1 MILVLS
7 ELIRCLEEAF
17 PLSFQ
22 EGYDNSGLQ
31 TGSAQ
36 QEIQSVLITLDVT
49 EQVIDEAVAKGA
61 GLILSHHPLIF
72 QGLKKLNGNG
82 YVERCVIKA
91 IRNNIAL
98 YACHTNA
105 DNLREGL
112 NAALARRLGL
122 TNCRILKPLKG
133 QLRKLVT
140 FVPHEQADQV
150 RQAVFSAGGGT
161 IGEYD
166 SCSYNLQGHGT
177 FRGSANTNPFAGG
190 KGVFHTEPETRIE
203 TIFPAHLQARVIKAM
218 LAAHPYEEAAYD
230 IYTLENEY
238 EKAGAG
244 LIGELDPGSGGEAF
258 ARLVKERLG
267 AETLRHTAFLPGDIK
282 KVALCGGSGAFL
294 IPEAI
299 RQGANAFVTADLK
312 YHQFFDADGRILLI
326 DAGHFETEQVVKELF
341 YEVLIKNFP
350 NFAVHF
356 SEVNTNPVNYI

>member
-1 MILVLS
+1 MVLS
-7 ELIRCLEEAF
+7 ELIRCLEEAY

-22 EGYDNSGLQ
+22 ESYDNSGLQ
-31 TGSAQ
+31 VGSPD
-36 QEIQSVLITLDVT
+36 QEINAVLITVDVT
-49 EQVIDEAVAKGA
+49 EQVIDEAISKGA
-61 GLILSHHPLIF
+61 GVILSHHPLIF
-72 QGLKKLNGNG
+72 QGLKRLNGKG

-91 IRNNIAL
+91 IRSNIAL

-105 DNLREGL
+105 DNLRDGL

-122 TNCRILKPLKG
+122 TNCRVLKPLKG

-140 FVPHEQADQV
+140 FVPHGQAEQV
-150 RQAVFSAGGGT
+150 RQAVFAAGGGT

-166 SCSYNLQGHGT
+166 SCSFNSQGEGT
-177 FRGSANTNPFAGG
+177 FRGSANTHPFAGE
-190 KGVFHTEPETRIE
+190 KEVFHTEPETRIE
-203 TIFPAHLQARVIKAM
+203 TIFPSHLQSRIIRA
-218 LAAHPYEEAAYD
+218 LLDAHPYEEPAYD

-244 LIGELDPGSGGEAF
+244 LIGELVPSLIGEQF
-258 ARLVKERLG
+258 ARQVKERLG
-267 AETLRHTAFLPGDIK
+267 AENLRHTDFLPGNIE

-312 YHQFFDADGRILLI
+312 YHQFFEADSRILLI

-356 SEVNTNPVNYI
+356 SEVKTNPVNYI

>member
-1 MILVLS
+1 MVLS
-7 ELIRCLEEAF
+7 ELIRCLEETF
-17 PLSFQ
+17 PLSYQ
-22 EGYDNSGLQ
+22 ESYDNSGLQ
-31 TGSAQ
+31 VGSAA
-36 QEIQSVLITLDVT
+36 QEVQSVLVTVDVT
-49 EQVIDEAVAKGA
+49 EQVIDEAIFKGA
-61 GLILSHHPLIF
+61 GVILSHHPLIF
-72 QGLKKLNGNG
+72 QGLKRLNGNG

-91 IRNNIAL
+91 IRSNIAL

-122 TNCRILKPLKG
+122 INYKVLRPQKG

-140 FVPHEQADQV
+140 FVPHGQADQV
-150 RQAVFSAGGGT
+150 RQAVFSAGGGS

-166 SCSYNLQGHGT
+166 SCSFNLQGQGT
-177 FRGSANTNPFAGG
+177 FRGSANTHPFAGE
-190 KGVFHTEPETRIE
+190 KEVFHMEPETRIE
-203 TIFPAHLQARVIKAM
+203 TIFPAHIQARVIQAL
-218 LAAHPYEEAAYD
+218 LAAHPYEEPAYD

-244 LIGELDPGSGGEAF
+244 LIGELVPSIKGEQF
-258 ARLVKERLG
+258 VHMVKERLG
-267 AETLRHTAFLPGDIK
+267 AEGLRHTSFLPGNIE

-294 IPEAI
+294 LSEAI

-312 YHQFFDADGRILLI
+312 YHQFFDADSRILLI

-356 SEVNTNPVNYI
+356 SEVKTNPVNYI